1 MREIIV
7 IWEEKSKWIDLD
19 FKWDKVLNW
28 YAKYQPSDESCKFP
42 NRIKYYAKEKFYKL
56 RWEYNNNN
64 NNNNNRLEF

>member
-28 YAKYQPSDESCKFP
+28 
-42 NRIKYYAKEKFYKL
+42 
-56 RWEYNNNN
+56 
-64 NNNNNRLEF
+64 